1 MTAETLT
8 LARLVVISAAEFRR
22 VLATEPAVSAA
33 AVRLMA
39 APCRDT
45 AEQMGDP
52 KLRGTEKRPTRFL
65 RQRAANGSGDALT
78 PAELPEPKSGVA
90 LRLGV
95 TPDGLSRS
103 LGALDRPG
111 VIRQRH
117 GGGLALLLDA
127 PTPVRLGPAA

>member
-1 MTAETLT
+1 M
-8 LARLVVISAAEFRR
+8 LARLVVISAAGFRR

-33 AVRLMA
+33 ALRLMA
-39 APCRDT
+39 APCGYI
-45 AEQMGDP
+45 AGQLGDLKP
-52 KLRGTEKRPTRFL
+52 RGTDERPTRFP
-65 RQRAANGSGDALT
+65 RQRAASGSGDALA

-127 PTPVRLGPAA
+127 PTAVRLGPAA